1 MRSAKSRPR
10 LPSGRREARSRRTTL
25 RSRSRYGSR
34 SRCAL
39 RSRFGLGSSLAV
51 EEAGSGREAS
61 MRSKEVH
68 LLERPQGLPTLAQFK
83 IVETD
88 VPDPAAGELLVENI
102 YMSVDPAMRPRLAG
116 QTSLNEAMSGG
127 AIGCVLKSRHASY
140 EEGDVV
146 QSMQGF
152 RQYFVSE
159 GKGLSKLDAGG
170 MPLAAHMSVLGL
182 TGLTAYGGLLVTA
195 SLKEGES
202 VFVSAA
208 AGSVGSVA
216 VQIAKI
222 KGCYV
227 IGSAG
232 SDDKCRW
239 LKEELKLDA
248 VINYKKDA
256 LRTALKSAAP
266 RGIDVYFDNVG
277 GEHLNA
283 ALPRMNA
290 LGRIAVCGMISAYNN
305 FGAISEPVTTLS
317 NMIYNRLTMKGFVFY
332 EFEPLRAQFLTDMK
346 RWLDEGRIQYR
357 STILQGIEQAPA
369 ALIGLFNG
377 TNTGKMLV
385 QLAEDSSFQSSTM
398 RGK

>member
-1 MRSAKSRPR
+1 MRN
-10 LPSGRREARSRRTTL
+10 
-25 RSRSRYGSR
+25 
-34 SRCAL
+34 
-39 RSRFGLGSSLAV
+39 
-51 EEAGSGREAS
+51 
-61 MRSKEVH
+61 KEVH
-68 LLERPQGLPTLAQFK
+68 LLERPQGIPTLGQFG

-88 VPDPAAGELLVENI
+88 VPEPADGELLVENI
-102 YMSVDPAMRPRLAG
+102 YMSVDPAMRPRLAA
-116 QTSLNEAMSGG
+116 QTPLHEAMGGG
-127 AIGCVLKSRHASY
+127 AIGRVLKSRHPGY
-140 EEGDVV
+140 KDGDVV
-146 QSMQGF
+146 QSMHGF

-159 GKGLSKLDAGG
+159 GKGLSKLDAEG
-170 MPLAAHMSVLGL
+170 MPLAAYMSVLGL

-195 SLKEGES
+195 ALRDGEN

-208 AGSVGSVA
+208 AGAVGSVA

-239 LKEELKLDA
+239 LKDELRLDA
-248 VINYKKDA
+248 VINYKNQE
-256 LRTALKSAAP
+256 LRTALKAAAP

-317 NMIYNRLTMKGFVFY
+317 NMIYNRLTMRGFVFY
-332 EFEPLRAQFLTDMK
+332 EFASLRTQFLADMK
-346 RWLDEGRIQYR
+346 GWLREDRIRYR
-357 STILQGIEQAPA
+357 STVLQGIEQAPS

-385 QLAEDSSFQSSTM
+385 QLAQEP
-398 RGK
+398 GAV

>member
-1 MRSAKSRPR
+1 
-10 LPSGRREARSRRTTL
+10 
-25 RSRSRYGSR
+25 
-34 SRCAL
+34 
-39 RSRFGLGSSLAV
+39 
-51 EEAGSGREAS
+51 

-68 LLERPQGLPTLAQFK
+68 LLERPQGVPALGQFG

-88 VPDPAAGELLVENI
+88 VADPVAGELLVENV

-116 QTSLNEAMSGG
+116 QTPLNEAMGGG
-127 AIGCVLKSRHASY
+127 AIGRVLKSRHASY
-140 EEGDVV
+140 KEGDFV

-159 GKGLSKLDAGG
+159 GKGLSKLDADG
-170 MPLAAHMSVLGL
+170 MPLTAYMSVLGL

-195 SLKEGES
+195 ALRDGEN

-208 AGSVGSVA
+208 AGAVGSVA
-216 VQIAKI
+216 AQIAKI

-232 SDDKCRW
+232 ADDKCRW

-248 VINYKKDA
+248 VINYKKEA
-256 LRTALKSAAP
+256 LRTALKSVAP

-332 EFEPLRAQFLTDMK
+332 EFEPLRAQFLSDMK
-346 RWLDEGRIQYR
+346 RWLKEGRIQYR

-369 ALIGLFNG
+369 ALIGLFSG

-385 QLAEDSSFQSSTM
+385 QLVKDP
-398 RGK
+398 

>member
-1 MRSAKSRPR
+1 
-10 LPSGRREARSRRTTL
+10 
-25 RSRSRYGSR
+25 
-34 SRCAL
+34 
-39 RSRFGLGSSLAV
+39 
-51 EEAGSGREAS
+51 

-68 LLERPQGLPTLAQFK
+68 LLERPQGVPTPAQFG

-88 VPDPAAGELLVENI
+88 VRDPAAGELLVENI

-116 QTSLNEAMSGG
+116 PTPLNEAMPGS
-127 AIGCVLKSRHASY
+127 AIGRVLESRHAGY
-140 EEGDVV
+140 AEGDLV

-159 GKGLSKLDAGG
+159 GKGLSKLDAAG

-195 SLKEGES
+195 ALKEGEN

-208 AGSVGSVA
+208 AGAVGSVA

-239 LKEELKLDA
+239 LKEELRLDA
-248 VINYKKDA
+248 VINYKKA
-256 LRTALKSAAP
+256 ELRTALKSAAP

-332 EFEPLRAQFLTDMK
+332 EFEPLRARFLTDMK
-346 RWLDEGRIQYR
+346 RWLNEGRIRYR

-369 ALIGLFNG
+369 ALIGLFSG
-377 TNTGKMLV
+377 TNMGKMLV
-385 QLAEDSSFQSSTM
+385 QLAEDP
-398 RGK
+398 

>member
-1 MRSAKSRPR
+1 MVRI
-10 LPSGRREARSRRTTL
+10 
-25 RSRSRYGSR
+25 
-34 SRCAL
+34 
-39 RSRFGLGSSLAV
+39 
-51 EEAGSGREAS
+51 

-68 LLERPQGLPTLAQFK
+68 LLERPQGVPTLSQFG
-83 IVETD
+83 IVETE
-88 VPDPAAGELLVENI
+88 VPQPAAGELLVENV

-116 QTSLNEAMSGG
+116 QTPLNEAMGGG
-127 AIGCVLKSRHASY
+127 AIGRVLESRHTGYQA
-140 EEGDVV
+140 GDVV
-146 QSMQGF
+146 ESTQGF
-152 RQYFVSE
+152 RQYFVSRGE
-159 GKGLSKLDAGG
+159 GLSKLDADG
-170 MPLAAHMSVLGL
+170 MPLTAHMSVLGL
-182 TGLTAYGGLLVTA
+182 TGLTAYGGLLVIA
-195 SLKEGES
+195 GLKES
-202 VFVSAA
+202 DKVFVSAA
-208 AGSVGSVA
+208 AGAVGSVA
-216 VQIAKI
+216 AQIAKI

-248 VINYKKDA
+248 VINYKKEE
-256 LRTALKSAAP
+256 LRTALKAAAP

-317 NMIYNRLTMKGFVFY
+317 NMIYNRLTMRGFVFY
-332 EFEPLRAQFLTDMK
+332 EFTPLRAQFLADMK
-346 RWLDEGRIQYR
+346 GWVREGRIRYR

-369 ALIGLFNG
+369 ALIGLFKG

-385 QLAEDSSFQSSTM
+385 QLAQEP
-398 RGK
+398 